1 MQDKQRLQ
9 LTWSENNGPPVHAPT
24 RRSFGTRLIGSLG
37 QQLKGEVQL
46 AYDASGFVYVLDV
59 PMASLVA
66 PG

>member
-1 MQDKQRLQ
+1 
-9 LTWSENNGPPVHAPT
+9 
-24 RRSFGTRLIGSLG
+24 
-37 QQLKGEVQL
+37 LKGEVQL